1 MPWAR
6 NTRGRWNVVGVMDG
20 MHSASRFLSI
30 AALVA
35 VIAAVP
41 VQAAPRPAPAFE
53 IELLTGK
60 MFRLADYKGTAA
72 VVLLFWAPW

>member
-1 MPWAR
+1 
-6 NTRGRWNVVGVMDG
+6 MDG
-20 MHSASRFLSI
+20 MHSASRFLTI

-35 VIAAVP
+35 VVAAGP

-53 IELLTGK
+53 IDLLTGK
-60 MFRLADYKGTAA
+60 TFRLADYKGTAA